1 MQLSKALA
9 ILLTLGALAIL
20 ASPAPAHA
28 NLMLGN
34 IQRVL
39 QTPSAP
45 DVQNST
51 SGHFSGSA
59 GDASGM
65 ASQDSLIDLSA
76 LPQFSGRGA
85 ASLNV
90 SSTGDESQSR
100 FFVDFTIPSGESY
113 TYAATGSLD
122 TSGSGYIATRPGSPF
137 RT

>member
-45 DVQNST
+45 HVQNS
-51 SGHFSGSA
+51 A
-59 GDASGM
+59 
-65 ASQDSLIDLSA
+65 DSLIDLSA